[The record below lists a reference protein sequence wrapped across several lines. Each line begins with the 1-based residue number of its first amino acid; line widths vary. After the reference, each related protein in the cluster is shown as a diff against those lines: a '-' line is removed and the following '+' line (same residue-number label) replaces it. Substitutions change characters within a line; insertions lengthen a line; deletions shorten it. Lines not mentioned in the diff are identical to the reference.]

1 MNPSYNINEI
11 KASMKDPIIHRIL
24 YTPKDDFGSIIKAI
38 DELYVELRNL
48 TNRIE
53 IQKSDIDR
61 LCAENCQLKK
71 IIIALDKE
79 LNGPVGLPPC
89 EED

>member
-1 MNPSYNINEI
+1 MKTYYDIEKI
-11 KASMKDPIIHRIL
+11 KASKDPIIHRIL

-61 LCAENCQLKK
+61 LCAENCQLKR
-71 IIIALDKE
+71 IIIELDEE
-79 LNGPVGLPPC
+79 LKQK
-89 EED
+89 